1 MEKGEVATS
10 NPCWQPTQKNPA
22 RIVDPAVNDSS
33 STDWGAR
40 GRAEAVIGA
49 LKLPSAHPPC
59 RAVDPLD
66 VMRSSQISGDAL
78 VTTAP
83 RSSNPVARTRERNLR
98 PAAEAPQRRRETP
111 DVAAAESVLDSLPS
125 HIAVL
130 DERGEIIM
138 TNRAWRTFATANDAV
153 VRDGVGANYL
163 TACDAAEGDQLA
175 ADTAAG
181 LRAIIDGSRTELTLE
196 YPCHGPDVERWFVLK
211 AARYQGPGRARV
223 VVAHYDI
230 TARRAAE
237 AEVATQAALLDEVDA
252 AVIANDPEGLIIRWS
267 DGAERL
273 LGWTRAEALGRSA
286 GKLLTP
292 SAPALAE
299 RVVAGLLRDGSWQG
313 QLTIARRDGSTFP
326 AYVRHRQM
334 VDDSGR
340 VTGRIAV
347 MDDMSERVTSERAL
361 LAAQNY
367 MRAVADSMGEG
378 LFTLDPAGCVIYM
391 NAMAERLLGFS
402 AQELQGRVMHEVTH
416 SLRPD
421 GTAFPVEDCPI
432 RRAHRDGVA
441 VHVEDEMFICSDG
454 STLPVDY
461 TAAPF
466 VTDDGVEGCAVVF
479 EDITARKARQ
489 RSMETDAATLA
500 WIGRIRDAL
509 AEDRFVLYAQ
519 PIIDVASGEVVQREL
534 LLRMREPTGEIVP
547 PASYLPIAEQ
557 YGLIGDIDRWV
568 IEHAI
573 EIAAVGGGV
582 ELNLSAASVGDPS
595 IVDDIESALERTG
608 VDPRSL
614 VFEITETALITDQ
627 GAARTFADRLHALGC
642 RLALD
647 DFGTGYGG
655 FTYLKQLP
663 VDFLKID
670 IEFVRDLPVNPASQ
684 HVVESVVALARAFGL
699 QTVAEGVEGAQTLEL
714 LGELGVDYAQGY
726 FIGRPGPL
734 EPSVTSPTPHLVA

>member
-1 MEKGEVATS
+1 VKG
-10 NPCWQPTQKNPA
+10 
-22 RIVDPAVNDSS
+22 
-33 STDWGAR
+33 
-40 GRAEAVIGA
+40 
-49 LKLPSAHPPC
+49 
-59 RAVDPLD
+59 
-66 VMRSSQISGDAL
+66 SSQISGDAL
-78 VTTAP
+78 VRTAP
-83 RSSNPVARTRERNLR
+83 RSSSPAPRTRERNLR
-98 PAAEAPQRRRETP
+98 AAAEPTRRRRETP
-111 DVAAAESVLDSLPS
+111 DVAAVESVLDSLPS

-138 TNRAWRTFATANDAV
+138 TNSAWRAFASANDAV

-163 TACDAAEGDQLA
+163 AACDAAGDDELA
-175 ADTAAG
+175 AYTAAG

-211 AARYQGPGRARV
+211 ASRYHGPGPARV

-230 TARRAAE
+230 TARRQAE

-252 AVIANDPEGLIIRWS
+252 AVIANDPEGFIIRWS

-286 GKLLTP
+286 GKLLTA
-292 SAPALAE
+292 SDPALAE
-299 RVVAGLLRDGSWQG
+299 QVAAAVRRDGRWQG
-313 QLTIARRDGSTFP
+313 TLTIARRDGSTFP
-326 AYVRHRQM
+326 AYVRHRLM

-340 VTGRIAV
+340 VTGRVAV

-378 LFTLDPAGCVIYM
+378 LFTLDPDGRVTYM
-391 NAMAERLLGFS
+391 NEMAEKLLGFS
-402 AQELQGRVMHEVTH
+402 AKELVGRVMHDVTH

-421 GTAFPVEDCPI
+421 GTAFPAEDCPI
-432 RRAHRDGVA
+432 RGAHREGVA
-441 VHVEDEMFICSDG
+441 VHVEDEVFICRDG
-454 STLPVDY
+454 SALPVDY

-489 RSMETDAATLA
+489 RSMETDAETLA

-534 LLRMREPTGEIVP
+534 LLRMCEPTGEIVP
-547 PASYLPIAEQ
+547 PASYLPIAER

-568 IEHAI
+568 IDHAI
-573 EIAAVGGGV
+573 EIAASGGGGV

-595 IVDDIESALERTG
+595 VLDDIESALERNG

-627 GAARTFADRLHALGC
+627 GAAKTFADRLHALGC

-714 LGELGVDYAQGY
+714 LRELGVDYAQGY

-734 EPSVTSPTPHLVA
+734 ERTVTSPTPDLVA